1 MQIEAHSLQRSVC
14 GNAREKVCTAEAST
28 CASAVEKSIAVVVLH
43 RVLLV
48 PFLLVLLVLLVLVV
62 GLFLFVFSSC
72 SFFAVILVLLVLV
85 VI

>member
-1 MQIEAHSLQRSVC
+1 MWKCE
-14 GNAREKVCTAEAST
+14 GKVCTAEAST

-72 SFFAVILVLLVLV
+72 SFLLSFLFFLFLWLSNMVT
-85 VI
+85 